1 MNNAQSRFA
10 IQHSFSTMTKPAIGR
25 FAQHERGQ
33 PVRLTPCI
41 VSGEAGIRTLGRL
54 APTPVFKTGAIDR
67 SATSPIEAFRVHI
80 LCRIQ
85 SPVGAGVLPGWS
97 LAFSIELNLHDRI
110 ALDYGGLAAP
120 TTAIG

>member
-54 APTPVFKTGAIDR
+54 APTLVFETSTIDH
-67 SATSPIEAFRVHI
+67 SVTSPGLKRITI
-80 LCRIQ
+80 LRI
-85 SPVGAGVLPGWS
+85 GPGFAKS
-97 LAFSIELNLHDRI
+97 RFLVV
-110 ALDYGGLAAP
+110 
-120 TTAIG
+120 